1 MESSMQK
8 ISFPVDLVNAIL
20 QYLDTR
26 PHREVRQ
33 IIDAMQKE
41 ANEQIKAEQASDNR

>member
-1 MESSMQK
+1 MQK
-8 ISFPVDLVNAIL
+8 LSFPIDLINAIL

-41 ANEQIKAEQASDNR
+41 ANEQIKSDPVAEVVEG